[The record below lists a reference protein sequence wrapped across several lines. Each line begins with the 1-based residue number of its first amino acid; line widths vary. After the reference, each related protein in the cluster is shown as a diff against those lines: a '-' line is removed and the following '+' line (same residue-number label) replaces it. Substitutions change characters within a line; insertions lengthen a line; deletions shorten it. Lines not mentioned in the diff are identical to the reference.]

1 MQPISYHEPVLLA
14 EAVEVLI
21 SDPNGVYIDG
31 TLGGGGHSV
40 AILKTLGP
48 SGTLFGIDQD
58 DDALSTATTRIN
70 DKRFHAV
77 KGNFAYMDVLIA
89 PTYRG
94 RISGILLDLG
104 VSSYQIDEGTRG
116 FSFRE
121 DGPLDMRMDTRT
133 SRSAKAVVNEYSEA
147 DLVRILFEY
156 GEERFSRKIANAIIN
171 RRPLETTSDLRKAVE
186 AAVKGP
192 HVVKS
197 LARVFQAIR
206 IEVNREI
213 EVLHQ
218 VLQKSVSMLAPNGH
232 LVVISYHSLEDRPV
246 KHFMRSGNL
255 EGVIEKDF
263 YGHDIRPLEPFKPAM
278 ITPSE
283 AEIHRNPRAR
293 SAKMRIAY
301 KPEDVS

>member
-1 MQPISYHEPVLLA
+1 MHSTSYHEPVLLA

-31 TLGGGGHSV
+31 TLGGGGHSA
-40 AILKTLGP
+40 AILKALAPT
-48 SGTLFGIDQD
+48 GTLFGIDQD
-58 DDALSTATTRIN
+58 DDALKTATARIN

-77 KGNFAYMDVLIA
+77 KGNFAYMDVLI
-89 PTYRG
+89 PPSYRG
-94 RISGILLDLG
+94 RVSGILLDLG

-121 DGPLDMRMDTRT
+121 DGPLDMRMDSRT
-133 SRSAKAVVNEYSEA
+133 ARSAKAVVNEYAEA
-147 DLVRILFEY
+147 DLVKILFEY

-218 VLQKSVSMLAPNGH
+218 VLQKSVSMLSPNGR

-263 YGHDIRPLEPFKPAM
+263 FGHDIRPLEPFKPAM

-283 AEIHRNPRAR
+283 AEIQRNPRAR

-301 KPEDVS
+301 KPEVAS

>member
-1 MQPISYHEPVLLA
+1 MHSTSYHEPVLLV

-31 TLGGGGHSV
+31 TLGGGGHST
-40 AILKTLGP
+40 AILKALTP

-58 DDALSTATTRIN
+58 DDALKTATTRIN
-70 DKRFHAV
+70 DKRFHAL
-77 KGNFAYMDVLIA
+77 KGNFAYMDVII
-89 PTYRG
+89 PPSYRG
-94 RISGILLDLG
+94 RVSGILLDLG

-121 DGPLDMRMDTRT
+121 DGPLDMRMDSRT
-133 SRSAKAVVNEYSEA
+133 SRSAKAVVNEYAES

-156 GEERFSRKIANAIIN
+156 GEERFSRKIANAIVN
-171 RRPLETTSDLRKAVE
+171 RRPLETTLDLRKAVE

-218 VLQKSVSMLAPNGH
+218 VLQKSVSMLAPNGR

-255 EGVIEKDF
+255 EGVIDKDF
-263 YGHDIRPLEPFKPAM
+263 YGHDIRPLEPYKPAM

-283 AEIHRNPRAR
+283 AEIQRNPRAR

-301 KPEDVS
+301 KSEVAS

>member
-14 EAVEVLI
+14 EAVEVLV

-31 TLGGGGHSV
+31 TLGGGGHSA
-40 AILKTLGP
+40 AILKALAP

-58 DDALSTATTRIN
+58 DDALKTATTRIN

-77 KGNFAYMDVLIA
+77 KGNFAYMDVLI
-89 PTYRG
+89 PPSYRG
-94 RISGILLDLG
+94 RVSGILLDLG
-104 VSSYQIDEGTRG
+104 VSSYQIDEGSRG

-121 DGPLDMRMDTRT
+121 DGPLDMRMDSRT

-156 GEERFSRKIANAIIN
+156 GEERFSRKIANAIVN

-218 VLQKSVSMLAPNGH
+218 VLQKSVSMLAPNGR

-283 AEIHRNPRAR
+283 AEIQRNPRAR

-301 KPEDVS
+301 KPKEAS